1 MTYKLIIAP
10 KALKD
15 IDKAT
20 EYYFDIQKKLAKR
33 FTKDL
38 KDQTKY
44 VHKNPLHIQV
54 RYDNIRIAHLKK
66 FPYSIHFTI
75 EEQTIII
82 LAVFNM
88 AMDDQKWPK
97 S

>member
-1 MTYKLIIAP
+1 MTYKLTISS

-20 EYYFDIQKKLAKR
+20 EYYADIKKELAKR
-33 FTKDL
+33 FSKDL
-38 KDQTKY
+38 KAKTKY
-44 VHKNPLHIQV
+44 IHKNPLHIQI

-66 FPYSIHFTI
+66 FPYSIHFAI
-75 EEQTIII
+75 EAKTIII

-88 AMDDQKWPK
+88 AMDDQKWLK
-97 S
+97 T